1 MTDTLNLSL
10 TLSPSQL
17 SWLTAE
23 TAGIPNFNYLEWMLA
38 NMATADTA
46 VNIRGNIVQLR
57 IGQMNGSVNS
67 CSLHFHR
74 DRAVIRELYA
84 AMQELG
90 LINIVPMGRV
100 TTIIELPIVTGWDDA
115 AKPSSPMTDD

>member
-1 MTDTLNLSL
+1 MTNRPTLSL
-10 TLSPSQL
+10 NLSPSQL

-46 VNIRGNIVQLR
+46 INIRGNIVRLKA
-57 IGQMNGSVNS
+57 GQMNGSVNS
-67 CSLHFHR
+67 CSLHFNR
-74 DRAVIRELYA
+74 DRAVVKELYA
-84 AMQELG
+84 SMQQLG

-100 TTIIELPIVTGWDDA
+100 TTIIELPIVTDWNDA
-115 AKPSSPMTDD
+115 AKPI